1 MMLDVAGEKTFRHSR
16 IIERGKEVLPM
27 MNRRQFVGAGLLTG
41 GAFASGALPVRGAQ
55 IRRANDVVELGPD
68 KIRLSRLAMGTGTFS
83 GKVQRELG
91 IPGLADMLNYGYDQ
105 GLLFFDTGD
114 SYGTHPHIKEA
125 LKRVPRE
132 KVAIMTKTSARTAEE
147 VRAALDRFRQEAGV
161 DYFDIVLLHA
171 QTAPNWPEQRAG
183 AMDALAE
190 AREKGIVRTYGCSI
204 HSIEALRTAAKTPWL
219 RVALVR
225 INPIGV
231 RMDTDT
237 ATVVAGMRDLKAA
250 GKGVMGMKILGEGA
264 MSDRVDQALRHA
276 VSLDCLDC
284 FTIGAANRG
293 ELADLIKR
301 IPAASEAVNAA

>member
-1 MMLDVAGEKTFRHSR
+1 
-16 IIERGKEVLPM
+16 
-27 MNRRQFVGAGLLTG
+27 
-41 GAFASGALPVRGAQ
+41 
-55 IRRANDVVELGPD
+55 
-68 KIRLSRLAMGTGTFS
+68 MGTGTFS

-91 IPGLADMLNYGYDQ
+91 IQGLADMLHYGYDQ
-105 GLLFFDTGD
+105 GLLFFDSGD
-114 SYGTHPHIKEA
+114 SYGTHPHVKEA

-132 KVAIMTKTSARTAEE
+132 KVAIMTKTSARTAEDM
-147 VRAALDRFRQEAGV
+147 RTALDRFRQEAGT
-161 DYFDIVLLHA
+161 DYFDIVLIHA

-183 AMDALAE
+183 VMEVLAE
-190 AREKGIVRTYGCSI
+190 AREKGIVRTYGASL

-231 RMDTDT
+231 RMDADP
-237 ATVVAGMRDLKAA
+237 ATVIGVMRDLKAA

-264 MSDRVDQALRHA
+264 MNDRVDQALRHA

-284 FTIGAANRG
+284 FTIGAANQG
-293 ELADLIKR
+293 ELAGLIKG

>member
-1 MMLDVAGEKTFRHSR
+1 
-16 IIERGKEVLPM
+16 
-27 MNRRQFVGAGLLTG
+27 LLTG
-41 GAFASGALPVRGAQ
+41 GAFAAGALPARGAQ
-55 IRRANDVVELGPD
+55 IRRANDIVELGPD

-91 IPGLADMLNYGYDQ
+91 IQGLADMLHYGYDQ
-105 GLLFFDTGD
+105 GLLFFDSGD
-114 SYGTHPHIKEA
+114 SYGTHPHVKEA

-132 KVAIMTKTSARTAEE
+132 KVAIMTKTSARTAEDM
-147 VRAALDRFRQEAGV
+147 RTALDRFRQEAGT
-161 DYFDIVLLHA
+161 DYFDIVLIHA

-183 AMDALAE
+183 VMEVLAE
-190 AREKGIVRTYGCSI
+190 AREKGIVRTYGASL

-231 RMDTDT
+231 RMDADP
-237 ATVVAGMRDLKAA
+237 ATVIGVMRDLKAA

-264 MSDRVDQALRHA
+264 MNDRVDQALRHA

-284 FTIGAANRG
+284 FTIGAANQG
-293 ELADLIKR
+293 ELAGLIKG